1 MLKGISWFGMEETY
15 ALPQGLE
22 HVHMS
27 HLLDFVTEHFNAVR
41 VPLSVSSVL
50 DESKSPHT
58 FGGVVLQVNP
68 RLHHLRYLH
77 VLHVL
82 VSEAGARGLLILL
95 DLHRLSAGD
104 RNNPLWYDA
113 KVTESHLIE
122 AWGRLA
128 SRYCGVWNV
137 IGADLFNEPWAA
149 AWGGANVAEDWAA
162 AAERIG
168 AAVHRACPRWLLFV
182 EGVSHSTRSGAPAA
196 ANQTTEGHN
205 WASNLEGKP
214 HRLQPRTPCGRSPLA
229 TPSTGASTRGSPVVR
244 RSLGR
249 SLGRSLRGM
258 ALDLTRCVYIGARTR
273 PVAIAT
279 AKRVYSPHV
288 YVRDRSRA
296 APPHNLRRRTAR
308 LTPLA
313 PLTARGSG
321 LGSQGPSV
329 APQPYFE
336 EAHFPSN
343 LPKLWQA
350 HFGFLHA
357 HVGFVHAHEPRGC
370 VVLGEWGGRYE
381 GADAVWQRA
390 LAAWLAQHRVGSFCI
405 PIPVAQSNPLQPSGC
420 TPPPLVMRC
429 PAHGSMQGA
438 HAPPCASSLC
448 RRLSPPKIGLSIPP
462 RATLAASCSTIGARR
477 TPQS

>member
-149 AWGGANVAEDWAA
+149 AWGGEDVAEDWAA

-205 WASNLEGKP
+205 WASNLEG
-214 HRLQPRTPCGRSPLA
+214 
-229 TPSTGASTRGSPVVR
+229 
-244 RSLGR
+244 
-249 SLGRSLRGM
+249 
-258 ALDLTRCVYIGARTR
+258 ARTR

-288 YVRDRSRA
+288 Y
-296 APPHNLRRRTAR
+296 
-308 LTPLA
+308 
-313 PLTARGSG
+313 
-321 LGSQGPSV
+321 GPSV